1 MTCDR
6 LSETSTFGIAVYA
19 ACRRL
24 ARRTLSSV
32 RPYAFPQAKP
42 SIEKPACN
50 ICGFRLKASREALS
64 DREAPSC
71 PACGSSMRFRAI
83 MAAFQTELDNT
94 HQIQVLERLPKRK
107 SIKGI
112 GMSDANVYAAGLR
125 RKFDY
130 LNTFFHTQPRLD
142 IRSPDPHYI
151 GQYDFVVSSDVMEHV
166 DGPCE
171 RALGNLRMLLKPGGL
186 LALTVPYTF
195 EGGTVEHFPEL
206 HDYRIEGKG
215 TDRVLVNVTRDGREQ
230 RFSDLCF
237 HGGDG
242 STLELRIYAFN
253 DLMRLLGEMGFTDI
267 KLHDTDHPQWGII
280 HRHRLGAPV
289 TARAG

>member
-1 MTCDR
+1 
-6 LSETSTFGIAVYA
+6 
-19 ACRRL
+19 
-24 ARRTLSSV
+24 
-32 RPYAFPQAKP
+32 
-42 SIEKPACN
+42 
-50 ICGFRLKASREALS
+50 
-64 DREAPSC
+64 
-71 PACGSSMRFRAI
+71 MRFRAI

-186 LALTVPYTF
+186 LALTVPYPF

-253 DLMRLLGEMGFTDI
+253 DLMRLLGEVGFTDI